1 MPTRRYLTVT
11 LIVDLTL
18 GNSLCPSRTRPSEGQ
33 GALAVHEDTI
43 TAYQDGGKTYE
54 IDRLGMGHVL
64 GQCTY
69 SKLQYS

>member
-1 MPTRRYLTVT
+1 M
-11 LIVDLTL
+11 
-18 GNSLCPSRTRPSEGQ
+18 
-33 GALAVHEDTI
+33 HEDTI

-54 IDRLGMGHVL
+54 TDRLGMGHVL